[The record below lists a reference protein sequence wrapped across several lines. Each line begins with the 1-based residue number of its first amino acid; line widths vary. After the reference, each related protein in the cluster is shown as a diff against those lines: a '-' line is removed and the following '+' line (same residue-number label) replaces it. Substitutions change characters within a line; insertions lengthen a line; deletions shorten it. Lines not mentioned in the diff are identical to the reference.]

1 VVGMVR
7 FDANARGVA
16 LEMSPATPVPL
27 VMGDRVQLQQV
38 LLNLIMNAIEALPS
52 GNGGSKQVLVGVE
65 PLGTDEVR
73 VSVRDTGPGL
83 APGQRERI
91 FDMFYTTKPRGLG
104 LGLAISRSIIENH
117 GGRLWA
123 SPDEGPG
130 GTFQFALPVAGAEP
144 R

>member
-1 VVGMVR
+1 VGMVR

-52 GNGGSKQVLVGVE
+52 WNGGSKQVLVGVE